1 MEDTAENI
9 VMQPASRRFA
19 ARLPARW
26 KRSLGSLRTQLILW
40 NVIALSLM
48 LGGLGVVCRYAI
60 LQFLMQSVNHELERG
75 IDMFTRPPRSKHA
88 PPPARPGEETGGRPP
103 FGEENREGPPHEHE
117 LEAGPPGEH
126 TPPDNLTENGVTGSR
141 SDRPPPAD
149 FHGGDHHGP
158 GPPDSSNPYRPH
170 HYEQNGV
177 SEAARDTRPIWDKA
191 GLASALKGDT
201 VFNTVIVDEEPVRV
215 LSAPAFNRQGKRGAV
230 QNAYPLK
237 EVYRALSGVD
247 TVLLLL
253 IPLGLLGAG
262 WMGSALTNRV
272 LRRVQW
278 MTQAAGRI
286 GMEGGAGGFARRLP
300 VVGSDEFAELADTFN
315 GMLGRLDTAFQEQK
329 QLLELQQRFTADA
342 SHELKTPL
350 TIIKGRAGLALGR
363 ETTDEKSRRAFQEIS
378 NAADNMAQLVQ
389 DLLLLARSDEGQ
401 MGQDRRE
408 LLIVEILETAR
419 EQALQEDRAPITLD
433 AQPETLTVMGCQSE
447 LARLF
452 RNLLDNAVRYTPAQ
466 GAITVTARRR
476 QNEVVVTVT
485 DTGSGIAPEHLPHLG
500 TRFHRV
506 DASRTRPTGGTG
518 LGLSICRSIVEA
530 HGGTL
535 TFASQLG
542 VGTTVTVV
550 LPGIES

>member
-9 VMQPASRRFA
+9 VMKPTPRRFA

-75 IDMFTRPPRSKHA
+75 IDVFTRPPRSKHA
-88 PPPARPGEETGGRPP
+88 PPPAPPGEEPGRRPP
-103 FGEENREGPPHEHE
+103 FGEEHREVPPHEHGP
-117 LEAGPPGEH
+117 EADNPGEYNS
-126 TPPDNLTENGVTGSR
+126 PDNLPENGVAGSR
-141 SDRPPPAD
+141 SDRPPVD
-149 FHGGDHHGP
+149 FHDGDHHGH
-158 GPPDSSNPYRPH
+158 GPPDMSNPYRPH
-170 HYEQNGV
+170 HYEQNGM
-177 SEAARDTRPIWDKA
+177 SEAARDTRPVWDKA

-201 VFNTVIVDEEPVRV
+201 VFNTVILDEEPVRV
-215 LSAPAFNRQGKRGAV
+215 LSAPAFNRQGKRGVV

-286 GMEGGAGGFARRLP
+286 GMERGAGGFARRLP

-363 ETTDEKSRRAFQEIS
+363 ETTDEKSRRTFQEIS
-378 NAADNMAQLVQ
+378 SAADNMAQLVQ

-401 MGQDRRE
+401 MAQDRRE

-419 EQALQEDRAPITLD
+419 EQALQENRASITLD
-433 AQPETLTVMGCQSE
+433 AQPETLTVTGNQSE

-452 RNLLDNAVRYTPAQ
+452 RNLLDNAVRYTPAE
-466 GAITVTARRR
+466 GAITVTARSR
-476 QNEVVVTVT
+476 QNVVIVTVT

-550 LPGIES
+550 LPGIEF